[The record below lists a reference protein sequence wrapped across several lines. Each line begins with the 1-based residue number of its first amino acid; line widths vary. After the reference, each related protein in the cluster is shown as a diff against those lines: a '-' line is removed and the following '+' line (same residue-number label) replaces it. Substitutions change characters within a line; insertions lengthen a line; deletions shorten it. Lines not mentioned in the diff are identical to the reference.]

1 MINLQRYFI
10 NQNADENQ
18 RFFIEDREDV
28 HHITHV
34 MRYKE
39 GNHIII
45 TFSDKKV
52 YKCEII
58 SINDNNIELRLDEK
72 QDINTELPQH
82 ITICSG
88 LIKADKYEWMIQ
100 KATEMGASEFI
111 AVGMDRSVVKLNE
124 SKVAKKIDRWQKI
137 IKEAAEQSYRLTIPN
152 IYFKSNLKAIYDMIN
167 HYDYVLI
174 AYEEQA
180 KHGDLSHFKHIL
192 KQFEAQDRVLMIF
205 GPEGGLSDK
214 EVSLFQEHST
224 LVGLGPRILRAE
236 TAPLYALSAVS
247 FEKELL
253 G

>member
-10 NQNADENQ
+10 NQSADKLQ
-18 RFFIEDREDV
+18 RFFIENKEDI
-28 HHITHV
+28 HHIKNV
-34 MRYKE
+34 MRYSE
-39 GNHIII
+39 GDSVIV
-45 TFSDKKV
+45 TFLNQTV
-52 YKCEII
+52 YKCQIKAL
-58 SINDNNIELRLDEK
+58 NDNYVELELKDKQNIE
-72 QDINTELPQH
+72 TELPQH

-100 KATEMGASEFI
+100 KATEMGANEFI

-124 SKVAKKIDRWQKI
+124 SKVAKKLERWQKI

-152 IYFKSNLKAIYDMIN
+152 IYFKSNLQEIYDIIS

-180 KHGDLSHFKHIL
+180 KHGDLSHFKQIK
-192 KQFEAQDRVLMIF
+192 KQFKTQDRVLMIF

-214 EVSLFQEHST
+214 EVSLFSENST